1 LLEEQAMQV
10 PIWLFLLAVAAA
22 AVLGLLLWS
31 ARTQR
36 HSRVDLVS
44 LESVEGMVNTVSG
57 LTGSWFVDGNKVEL
71 LFNGDGFFPAF
82 LDAIEA
88 AEESIH
94 IETFAWWKGD
104 ICDRLATALE
114 RKAEAGV
121 EVRVL
126 VDFVGSLTSDPEVFE
141 RLEEAGCRVVRY
153 RPPELRAL
161 GRLNQR
167 THRKLGVMDARVGFV
182 MGHGFASEWEGDGRG
197 EKSWSDT
204 GARVEGPVVGRL
216 QAAFARNWVEETA
229 EVLAGER
236 YFPDLEEAGDVTCQ
250 VVASMPSGG
259 VSPAS
264 LLHKLMIATANRELL
279 IQNPYFCP
287 DADLVELLEAAVER
301 GVRVR
306 VMVPGP
312 VTDSPAVL
320 HAGHMWYPRLL
331 RSGIELWEFQP
342 SLPHQKVL
350 VVDGQWCSLGSMNFD
365 ERSLDINAEIALGVL
380 DDGVCEE
387 LRQAFARDLTV
398 SRRLSPEAWRARGLW
413 HRIVDRA
420 AYLIHEQL

>member
-1 LLEEQAMQV
+1 MQIS
-10 PIWLFLLAVAAA
+10 IWLFLLAVAAA
-22 AVLGLLLWS
+22 GVLGLLLWS

-36 HSRVDLVS
+36 HSRVDLES

-71 LFNGDGFFPAF
+71 LFNGDGFFPVF
-82 LDAIEA
+82 LAEVEA
-88 AEESIH
+88 AERSVH
-94 IETFAWWKGD
+94 VETFAWWKGD
-104 ICDRLATALE
+104 ICDQVVAALAA
-114 RKAEAGV
+114 KARQGV

-126 VDFVGSLTSDPEVFE
+126 VDYFGSLTADQEEFE
-141 RLEEAGCRVVRY
+141 RMREAGCTVVRY
-153 RPPELRAL
+153 HAPELRAL

-167 THRKLGVMDARVGFV
+167 THRKLAVMDARVGFI
-182 MGHGFASEWEGDGRG
+182 MGHGFASEWEGDGRS
-197 EKSWSDT
+197 EDCWSDT
-204 GARVEGPVVGRL
+204 GARVEGPVVGRI

-229 EVLAGER
+229 EVLAGDE
-236 YFPDLEEAGDVTCQ
+236 YFPELPDAGGVRCQ
-250 VVASMPSGG
+250 VVASKPAGG

-264 LLHKLMIATANRELL
+264 LLHKLMIATANHELL

-287 DADLVELLEAAVER
+287 NSDLVDLLIAAVER
-301 GVRVR
+301 GVSVR
-306 VMVPGP
+306 IMVPGP
-312 VTDSPAVL
+312 VTDSPAVM
-320 HAGHMWYPRLL
+320 HAGHVWFPRLL
-331 RSGIELWEFQP
+331 AAGVELWEYQP

-350 VVDGQWCSLGSMNFD
+350 VVDGTWCALGSMNFD

-387 LRQAFARDLTV
+387 LRQAFARDLKV
-398 SRRLSPEAWRARGLW
+398 SKQLSPEAWRSRGLW